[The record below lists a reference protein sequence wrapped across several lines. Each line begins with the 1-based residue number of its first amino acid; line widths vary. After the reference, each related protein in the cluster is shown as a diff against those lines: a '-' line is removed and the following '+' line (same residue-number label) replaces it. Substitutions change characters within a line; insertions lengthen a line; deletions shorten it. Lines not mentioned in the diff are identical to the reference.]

1 MKPSGVAGVSNVVK
15 SVAVIALIGAA
26 ILVWYLRRGHD
37 ATPAAA
43 APTTAGTAQTGGPP
57 KTQRPPAHVKRVTAE
72 ERKQLAEQIL
82 NARKGRAATSA
93 PAGPSL
99 PAQTPAPSLPKQA
112 GLTADD
118 PEQFKTTMRS
128 AMKEVIPYLAECY
141 DKATNLPDEINVVTK
156 LTLLGDPDIGTLID
170 TDGITDNKD
179 GALPTDF
186 DVCLRDSLT
195 NLQLP
200 PLAEGEE
207 VKVTYPFMFTR

>member
-37 ATPAAA
+37 ATPAAS
-43 APTTAGTAQTGGPP
+43 APTTAGSAQTAT
-57 KTQRPPAHVKRVTAE
+57 TQRPPVHVKRVTAE
-72 ERKQLAEQIL
+72 ERKQLAEQIQ

-99 PAQTPAPSLPKQA
+99 PAQTPAPSLPKQPS
-112 GLTADD
+112 LSADD

-141 DKATNLPDEINVVTK
+141 DKAKSLPDAINVVAK

-170 TDGITDNKD
+170 TDGIADDKD
-179 GALPTDF
+179 GALPSDF

>member
-15 SVAVIALIGAA
+15 SIAVIALIGAA
-26 ILVWYLRRGHD
+26 ILVWYMRRGHE

-43 APTTAGTAQTGGPP
+43 APTATGSAQTGGSPT
-57 KTQRPPAHVKRVTAE
+57 TQRPPTHVKRVTPA
-72 ERKQLAEQIL
+72 ERKQLAEQIQ

-99 PAQTPAPSLPKQA
+99 PGQTPPPSLPKQP
-112 GLTADD
+112 GLSADD
-118 PEQFKTTMRS
+118 PEQFKTTMKA

-141 DKATNLPDEINVVTK
+141 DKATSLPDEINVVAQ
-156 LTLLGDPDIGTLID
+156 LTLVGDPDIGTLID
-170 TDGITDNKD
+170 TDGIADKSD
-179 GALPTDF
+179 AAFPSDF

-207 VKVTYPFMFTR
+207 VKVTYPFLFTR